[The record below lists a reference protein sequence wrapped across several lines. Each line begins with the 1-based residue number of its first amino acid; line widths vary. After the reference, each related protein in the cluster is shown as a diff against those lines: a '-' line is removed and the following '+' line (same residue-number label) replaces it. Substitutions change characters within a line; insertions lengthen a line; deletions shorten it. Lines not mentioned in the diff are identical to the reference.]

1 MSKSSVT
8 YMKRELRKV
17 MPVFALAVLYAVFIF
32 LVVSLQLSDHNA
44 QARLAIAFPGD
55 LFFDGGNVFCFM
67 VVSVLGKIHSIAV
80 IVLEVLLIRKVF
92 YLENRAGVSD
102 FLRILP
108 LKERD
113 KLLFKVFA
121 GELVILGFSIVFGVI
136 GTVANAWIGPGVSE
150 VNDFIP
156 RMGSFDSYAILWQIS
171 LMMFLTM
178 SAIYLVLFVVQCCVH
193 SVPLASFVGVGILL
207 TPGYYTMIS
216 WLFSDKLMDLTKVA
230 GCFLY
235 PYPEYSYEGM
245 VAYNMLQ
252 SVSVSWDQLEYKLVF
267 LFIAILLSLAM
278 LVLVL
283 RNRWN
288 IRESNNLVI
297 NSPAVR
303 EFIITG
309 FSISVGAGGS
319 VLFYV
324 SNMNMK
330 TSRQVSFYITT
341 LIIGAIVWAVIHVIG
356 FVRAKRQRGM

>member
-17 MPVFALAVLYAVFIF
+17 MPVFALAVLYAAFIF
-32 LVVSLQLSDHNA
+32 LVVSLKLSDYNA
-44 QARLAIAFPGD
+44 QARLTIAFPGGVSFNAGN
-55 LFFDGGNVFCFM
+55 LFYFM
-67 VVSVLGKIHSIAV
+67 VVSVLGKFHSIAV

-121 GELVILGFSIVFGVI
+121 GELVILGFSVVFGVI

-156 RMGSFDSYAILWQIS
+156 GMGSFDSYAMLWQIS
-171 LMMFLTM
+171 FMMFLTM
-178 SAIYLVLFVVQCCVH
+178 SAIYLVLFVVQCCIH
-193 SVPLASFVGVGILL
+193 SVPLASFVGIGILL
-207 TPGYYTMIS
+207 APGYYTLIN
-216 WLFSDKLMDLTKVA
+216 WIFFGKLNMTGVA
-230 GCFLY
+230 NCFLY

-245 VAYNMLQ
+245 PVYDVVQ
-252 SVSVSWDQLEYKLVF
+252 PVSVSWDQLTYKLLF
-267 LFIAILLSLAM
+267 LFVAILLALAV

-309 FSISVGAGGS
+309 FSISVGAGVS
-319 VLFYV
+319 VLFNV
-324 SNMNMK
+324 FNINME
-330 TSRQVSFYITT
+330 TSRQVSFYIAT
-341 LIIGAIVWAVIHVIG
+341 LIIGAIVWTVIHLIG
-356 FVRAKRQRGM
+356 FVREKRLKRD

>member
-17 MPVFALAVLYAVFIF
+17 MPVFALAVLYAAFIF
-32 LVVSLQLSDHNA
+32 LVVSLKLSDHNA
-44 QARLAIAFPGD
+44 QARLTIAFPGGVFFNAGN
-55 LFFDGGNVFCFM
+55 LFYFM
-67 VVSVLGKIHSIAV
+67 VVSVLGKFHSIAV

-121 GELVILGFSIVFGVI
+121 GELVILGFSVVFGVI

-156 RMGSFDSYAILWQIS
+156 GMGSFDSYAMLWQIS
-171 LMMFLTM
+171 FMMFLTM
-178 SAIYLVLFVVQCCVH
+178 SAIYLVLFVVQCCIH
-193 SVPLASFVGVGILL
+193 SVPLASFVGIGILL
-207 TPGYYTMIS
+207 APGYYTLIN
-216 WLFSDKLMDLTKVA
+216 WIFFGKLNMTGVA
-230 GCFLY
+230 SCFLY

-245 VAYNMLQ
+245 PVYDVVQ
-252 SVSVSWDQLEYKLVF
+252 PVSVSWDQLTYKLLF
-267 LFIAILLSLAM
+267 LFVAILLALAV

-309 FSISVGAGGS
+309 FSISVGAGVS
-319 VLFYV
+319 VLFNV
-324 SNMNMK
+324 FNINME
-330 TSRQVSFYITT
+330 TSRQVSFYIAT
-341 LIIGAIVWAVIHVIG
+341 LIIGAIVWTVIHLIG
-356 FVRAKRQRGM
+356 FVREKRLKRD